1 MVSTSGD
8 EDWEKAQSGADT
20 NLEFF
25 NDRYVLGH
33 ESAKHLQASRVLI
46 SGLQGLHV
54 EFAKNIILGGVKAVT
69 LHDQGTAQWASLS
82 SQVSPFGLSLL
93 RLQRV
98 HCMCFSVIFLP
109 PFHSSAYLMKILV
122 KLG

>member
-1 MVSTSGD
+1 M
-8 EDWEKAQSGADT
+8 
-20 NLEFF
+20 
-25 NDRYVLGH
+25 
-33 ESAKHLQASRVLI
+33 KHLQASSVLI
-46 SGLQGLHV
+46 SGLQGLGV
-54 EFAKNIILGGVKAVT
+54 EIAKNIILGGVKAVT

-109 PFHSSAYLMKILV
+109 PFHSSAYVRKILV
-122 KLG
+122 KTELRYPNHALLNSTVTFLCLPTLDL